1 MWYKNAIIYLLPDGW
16 QLEAGFAE
24 KLEQAAFTPCMGLDW
39 FSEGFA
45 PPTPFSS
52 DFVFTAQNS
61 NRVCLKHEEKV
72 LPSASVRDL
81 VNGKVA
87 EIQEAEARNVG
98 RKEKQQLK
106 EQITDDLLPR
116 ALTQSRRTEAIFDTE
131 RGFLL
136 VNEASDK
143 RAEQML
149 IKLREALGGLK
160 VAMPYT
166 RESPSSLMT
175 EWLLQGHA
183 EGDFKLG
190 YNVLLQGVGDVVPK
204 VKISK
209 KDLTHPEVIQHAK
222 NGMKVV
228 ELELEWREQISFT
241 LTQNFAL
248 KRIRFLDVLQ
258 EEAEQ
263 GDDAASLTFASQII
277 MTEAL
282 GEMICELSN
291 LLCGFFDGDLR

>member
-72 LPSASVRDL
+72 LPSATVRDL
-81 VNGKVA
+81 VHEKVA
-87 EIQEAEARNVG
+87 EIQEAEARNVWYE
-98 RKEKQQLK
+98 EKQQLK

-183 EGDFKLG
+183 EGGFELG
-190 YNVLLQGVGDVVPK
+190 YNVLLQGVGDVEPK

-209 KDLTHPEVIQHAK
+209 KDLTTAEVIKHAQ
-222 NGMKVV
+222 NGMQVV

-241 LTQNFAL
+241 LTQDFTL
-248 KRIRFLDVLQ
+248 KRIQYLDVLQ
-258 EEAEQ
+258 EEAEGH

-277 MTEAL
+277 MVEAL
-282 GEMICELSN
+282 GEMINELAN
-291 LLCGFFDGDLR
+291 LLGGWVD

>member
-39 FSEGFA
+39 FSEGFV

-72 LPSASVRDL
+72 LPSATVRDL

-87 EIQEAEARNVG
+87 EIKEAEARNVWYE
-98 RKEKQQLK
+98 EKQQLK
-106 EQITDDLLPR
+106 EQIIDDLLPR

-131 RGFLL
+131 RGYLL

-160 VAMPYT
+160 VAMPHT
-166 RESPSSLMT
+166 RESPASLMT

-183 EGDFKLG
+183 EGGFELG

-248 KRIRFLDVLQ
+248 KRIRFSDVLQ

-263 GDDAASLTFASQII
+263 GDDTASLMFSSQII
-277 MTEAL
+277 MVEAL
-282 GEMICELSN
+282 GEMLDELAN
-291 LLCGFFDGDLR
+291 LLGGWEN

>member
-39 FSEGFA
+39 FSEGFV

-52 DFVFTAQNS
+52 DLVFTAQNS

-72 LPSASVRDL
+72 LPSATVRDL
-81 VNGKVA
+81 VHEKVA

-98 RKEKQQLK
+98 HKEKQQLK
-106 EQITDDLLPR
+106 EQIVDDLLPR

-131 RGFLL
+131 RGYLL

-160 VAMPYT
+160 VSLPHT

-183 EGDFKLG
+183 EGGFELG

-204 VKISK
+204 VKITK
-209 KDLTHPEVIQHAK
+209 KDLTTAEVIKHAQ
-222 NGMKVV
+222 NGMQVV

-241 LTQNFAL
+241 LTKDFAL
-248 KRIRFLDVLQ
+248 KRIQFLDVLQ

-263 GDDAASLTFASQII
+263 GDDTASLTFASQII
-277 MTEAL
+277 MVEAL
-282 GEMICELSN
+282 GEMINELVN
-291 LLCGFFDGDLR
+291 LLGGWVD

>member
-16 QLEAGFAE
+16 QPEAGLNE

-72 LPSASVRDL
+72 LPSATVRDL
-81 VNGKVA
+81 VHEKVA
-87 EIQEAEARNVG
+87 EIQEAEARNVWYE
-98 RKEKQQLK
+98 EKQRLK
-106 EQITDDLLPR
+106 DQITDDLLPR

-160 VAMPYT
+160 VAMPHT
-166 RESPSSLMT
+166 RESPASLMT

-183 EGDFKLG
+183 EGGFELG

-277 MTEAL
+277 MVEAL
-282 GEMICELSN
+282 GEMINELAN
-291 LLCGFFDGDLR
+291 LLGGWVD

>member
-45 PPTPFSS
+45 PPTPFSY

-72 LPSASVRDL
+72 LPSATVRDL
-81 VNGKVA
+81 VHEKVA

-116 ALTQSRRTEAIFDTE
+116 ALTQSRRTEAIFDTK
-131 RGFLL
+131 RGYLL

-160 VAMPYT
+160 VAMPHT

-183 EGDFKLG
+183 EGDFELG

-209 KDLTHPEVIQHAK
+209 KDLTTAEVIKHAQ
-222 NGMKVV
+222 NGMQVV

-241 LTQNFAL
+241 LTQDFTL
-248 KRIRFLDVLQ
+248 KRIQYLDVLQ
-258 EEAEQ
+258 EEAEGH
-263 GDDAASLTFASQII
+263 GDDAASLMFASQII
-277 MTEAL
+277 MVEAL
-282 GEMICELSN
+282 GEMINELVN
-291 LLCGFFDGDLR
+291 LLGSYD

>member
-72 LPSASVRDL
+72 LPSATVRDL

-87 EIQEAEARNVG
+87 EIEEAEARNVWYE
-98 RKEKQQLK
+98 EKQQLK
-106 EQITDDLLPR
+106 EQIVDDLLPR

-160 VAMPYT
+160 VSLPHT

-175 EWLLQGHA
+175 EWLLQGYA
-183 EGDFKLG
+183 EGGFKLG

-228 ELELEWREQISFT
+228 ELELKWREQISFT

-248 KRIRFLDVLQ
+248 KRIQFLDVLQ

-263 GDDAASLTFASQII
+263 GDDTASLMFSSQII
-277 MTEAL
+277 MVEAL
-282 GEMICELSN
+282 GEMINKLVN
-291 LLCGFFDGDLR
+291 LLGGWEN

>member
-72 LPSASVRDL
+72 LPSATVRDL

-87 EIQEAEARNVG
+87 EIQEAEARNVWYE
-98 RKEKQQLK
+98 EKQQLK
-106 EQITDDLLPR
+106 DQITDDLLPR

-160 VAMPYT
+160 VAMPHT
-166 RESPSSLMT
+166 RESPASLMT

-183 EGDFKLG
+183 EGDFELG

-241 LTQNFAL
+241 LTQNFTL
-248 KRIRFLDVLQ
+248 KRIQFLDALQ
-258 EEAEQ
+258 QAAEQ
-263 GDDAASLTFASQII
+263 GDDVASLTFASQII
-277 MTEAL
+277 MVEAL
-282 GEMICELSN
+282 GEMINELVN
-291 LLCGFFDGDLR
+291 LLGGWVD

>member
-16 QLEAGFAE
+16 QLEAGLNE
-24 KLEQAAFTPCMGLDW
+24 KLEQAAFTPCMGFDW
-39 FSEGFA
+39 FSEGFV

-72 LPSASVRDL
+72 LPSATVRDIL
-81 VNGKVA
+81 DERVA
-87 EIQEAEARNVG
+87 EIQEAQVRNVG
-98 RKEKQQLK
+98 RKEKQYLK
-106 EQITDDLLPR
+106 ERITDDLLPR

-131 RGFLL
+131 RGYLL

-183 EGDFKLG
+183 EGDFELG

-248 KRIRFLDVLQ
+248 KRIQFLDVLQ

-263 GDDAASLTFASQII
+263 GDDTASLTFASQII
-277 MTEAL
+277 MVEAL
-282 GEMICELSN
+282 GEMINELVN
-291 LLCGFFDGDLR
+291 LLGGWEN

>member
-52 DFVFTAQNS
+52 DFVFTANS

-72 LPSASVRDL
+72 LPSATVRDL

-87 EIQEAEARNVG
+87 EIKEAEARNVWYE
-98 RKEKQQLK
+98 EKQQLK

-131 RGFLL
+131 RGYLL

-143 RAEQML
+143 RAEKML
-149 IKLREALGGLK
+149 IKLSEALGGLK
-160 VAMPYT
+160 VAMPHT

-175 EWLLQGHA
+175 EWLLSGAA
-183 EGDFKLG
+183 EGGFELG
-190 YNVLLQGVGDVVPK
+190 FNVLMQGVGDVVPK

-248 KRIRFLDVLQ
+248 KRIRFSDVLQ

-263 GDDAASLTFASQII
+263 GDDTASLMFSSQII
-277 MTEAL
+277 MVEAL
-282 GEMICELSN
+282 GEMLDELAN
-291 LLCGFFDGDLR
+291 LLGGWVD

>member
-61 NRVCLKHEEKV
+61 NRVRLKHEEKV
-72 LPSASVRDL
+72 LPSATVRDL

-98 RKEKQQLK
+98 LIEKQQLK

-131 RGFLL
+131 RGYLL

-160 VAMPYT
+160 VAMPHT
-166 RESPSSLMT
+166 RESPASLMT

-183 EGDFKLG
+183 EGDFELG

-248 KRIRFLDVLQ
+248 KRIQFLDVLQ

-263 GDDAASLTFASQII
+263 GDDTASLMFSSQII
-277 MTEAL
+277 MTTAL
-282 GEMICELSN
+282 GGMLDELAN
-291 LLCGFFDGDLR
+291 LLCGWVD

>member
-72 LPSASVRDL
+72 LPSATVRDL

-98 RKEKQQLK
+98 HIEKQQLK
-106 EQITDDLLPR
+106 EQIVDDLLPR

-131 RGFLL
+131 RGYLL

-183 EGDFKLG
+183 EGDFELG

-241 LTQNFAL
+241 LTKDFAL
-248 KRIRFLDVLQ
+248 KRIQFLDVLQ

-263 GDDAASLTFASQII
+263 GDDTASLMFSSQII
-277 MTEAL
+277 MTTAL
-282 GEMICELSN
+282 GGMLDELVN
-291 LLCGFFDGDLR
+291 LLGGWEN

>member
-72 LPSASVRDL
+72 LPSATVRDL
-81 VNGKVA
+81 VHEKVA

-98 RKEKQQLK
+98 RKEKQELK

-131 RGFLL
+131 RGYLL

-160 VAMPYT
+160 VAMPHT
-166 RESPSSLMT
+166 RESPASLMT

-183 EGDFKLG
+183 EGGFELG

-263 GDDAASLTFASQII
+263 GDDTASLMFSSQII
-277 MTEAL
+277 MTTAL
-282 GEMICELSN
+282 GGMLDELAN
-291 LLCGFFDGDLR
+291 LLCGWVD

>member
-72 LPSASVRDL
+72 LPSATVRDL
-81 VNGKVA
+81 VHEKVA

-98 RKEKQQLK
+98 RKEKQYFK
-106 EQITDDLLPR
+106 DRITDDLLPR
-116 ALTQSRRTEAIFDTE
+116 ALTKSRRTEAIFDTE
-131 RGFLL
+131 RGYLL

-149 IKLREALGGLK
+149 IKLSEALGGLK
-160 VAMPYT
+160 VVMPHT
-166 RESPSSLMT
+166 QESPSSLMT

-183 EGDFKLG
+183 EGGFELG

-209 KDLTHPEVIQHAK
+209 KDLTTAEVIKHAQ
-222 NGMKVV
+222 NGMQVV

-241 LTQNFAL
+241 LTQDFTL
-248 KRIRFLDVLQ
+248 KRIQYLDVLQ
-258 EEAEQ
+258 EEAEGH

-277 MTEAL
+277 MVEAL
-282 GEMICELSN
+282 GEMINELAN
-291 LLCGFFDGDLR
+291 LLGGWVD

>member
-72 LPSASVRDL
+72 LPSATVRDL

-98 RKEKQQLK
+98 HIEKQQLK
-106 EQITDDLLPR
+106 EQIVDDLLPR

-131 RGFLL
+131 RGYLL

-241 LTQNFAL
+241 LTKDFAL
-248 KRIRFLDVLQ
+248 KRIQFLDVLQ

-263 GDDAASLTFASQII
+263 GDDTASLMFSSQII
-277 MTEAL
+277 MTTAL
-282 GEMICELSN
+282 GGMLDELVN
-291 LLCGFFDGDLR
+291 LLGGWEN

>member
-16 QLEAGFAE
+16 QLEAGLNE

-72 LPSASVRDL
+72 LPRATVRDL
-81 VNGKVA
+81 VHEKVA

-98 RKEKQQLK
+98 RQEKQQLK
-106 EQITDDLLPR
+106 EQIVDDLLPR

-131 RGFLL
+131 RGYLL
-136 VNEASDK
+136 VNEASNK

-160 VAMPYT
+160 VAMPHT
-166 RESPSSLMT
+166 RE
-175 EWLLQGHA
+175 
-183 EGDFKLG
+183 
-190 YNVLLQGVGDVVPK
+190 
-204 VKISK
+204 
-209 KDLTHPEVIQHAK
+209 
-222 NGMKVV
+222 
-228 ELELEWREQISFT
+228 
-241 LTQNFAL
+241 
-248 KRIRFLDVLQ
+248 
-258 EEAEQ
+258 
-263 GDDAASLTFASQII
+263 
-277 MTEAL
+277 
-282 GEMICELSN
+282 
-291 LLCGFFDGDLR
+291 

>member
-16 QLEAGFAE
+16 QLEAGLNE

-72 LPSASVRDL
+72 LPSATVRDL
-81 VNGKVA
+81 VHEKVA

-98 RKEKQQLK
+98 HKEKQQLK
-106 EQITDDLLPR
+106 EQIVDDLLPR
-116 ALTQSRRTEAIFDTE
+116 ALTQSRRTEAIFDTD
-131 RGFLL
+131 RGYLL
-136 VNEASDK
+136 VNEASNK

-160 VAMPYT
+160 VVMPHT
-166 RESPSSLMT
+166 QESPSSLMT

-183 EGDFKLG
+183 EGGFELG

-209 KDLTHPEVIQHAK
+209 KDLTTAEVIKHAQ
-222 NGMKVV
+222 NGMQVV

-241 LTQNFAL
+241 LTKDFAL
-248 KRIRFLDVLQ
+248 KRIQFLDVLQ

-277 MTEAL
+277 MVEAL
-282 GEMICELSN
+282 GEMINELAN
-291 LLCGFFDGDLR
+291 LLGGWVD

>member
-72 LPSASVRDL
+72 LPSATVRDL

-87 EIQEAEARNVG
+87 EIKEAEARNVWHE
-98 RKEKQQLK
+98 EKQQLK
-106 EQITDDLLPR
+106 EQIVDDLLPR

-131 RGFLL
+131 RGYLL

-183 EGDFKLG
+183 EGDFELG

-263 GDDAASLTFASQII
+263 GDDTASLMFSSQII
-277 MTEAL
+277 MTTAL
-282 GEMICELSN
+282 GGMLDELAN
-291 LLCGFFDGDLR
+291 LLGGWVD

>member
-39 FSEGFA
+39 FSEGFV

-72 LPSASVRDL
+72 LPSATVRDL

-87 EIQEAEARNVG
+87 EIQEAEARNVWYE
-98 RKEKQQLK
+98 EKQQLK

-160 VAMPYT
+160 VAMPHT
-166 RESPSSLMT
+166 RESPASLMT

-183 EGDFKLG
+183 EGGFELG

-209 KDLTHPEVIQHAK
+209 KDLTTAEVIKHAQ
-222 NGMKVV
+222 NGMQVV

-248 KRIRFLDVLQ
+248 KRIQFLDVLQ

-263 GDDAASLTFASQII
+263 GDDTASLMFSSQII
-277 MTEAL
+277 MTTAL
-282 GEMICELSN
+282 GGMLDELAN
-291 LLCGFFDGDLR
+291 LLGGWVD

>member
-1 MWYKNAIIYLLPDGW
+1 MWYKNAIIYLLPDGCPS
-16 QLEAGFAE
+16 EADLDE
-24 KLEQAAFTPCMGLDW
+24 KLEQAAFTHCFGFCW
-39 FSEGFA
+39 FSDGFA

-72 LPSASVRDL
+72 LPSATVRDL
-81 VNGKVA
+81 VNRTVA
-87 EIQEAEARNVG
+87 EIQEDEARNVG
-98 RKEKQQLK
+98 YKEKQQLK
-106 EQITDDLLPR
+106 KQITDDLLPH

-160 VAMPYT
+160 VAMPHT
-166 RESPSSLMT
+166 RESPASLMT

-183 EGDFKLG
+183 EGDFELG

-263 GDDAASLTFASQII
+263 GDDAASLMFSSQII
-277 MTEAL
+277 MTTAL
-282 GEMICELSN
+282 GGMLDELAN
-291 LLCGFFDGDLR
+291 LLGGWVD

>member
-1 MWYKNAIIYLLPDGW
+1 MWYKNAIIYLLPDGCPS
-16 QLEAGFAE
+16 EADLDE
-24 KLEQAAFTPCMGLDW
+24 KLEQAAFTHCFGFCW
-39 FSEGFA
+39 FSDGFA

-72 LPSASVRDL
+72 LPSATVRDL
-81 VNGKVA
+81 VNRTVA
-87 EIQEAEARNVG
+87 EIQEDEARNVG
-98 RKEKQQLK
+98 YKEKQQLK
-106 EQITDDLLPR
+106 KQITDDLLPH

-160 VAMPYT
+160 VAMPHT
-166 RESPSSLMT
+166 RESPASLMT

-183 EGDFKLG
+183 EGDFELG

-263 GDDAASLTFASQII
+263 GDDAASLMFSSQII
-277 MTEAL
+277 MTTAL
-282 GEMICELSN
+282 GGMLDELVN
-291 LLCGFFDGDLR
+291 LLGGWEN

>member
-1 MWYKNAIIYLLPDGW
+1 MWYKNAIIYLLPDGCPS
-16 QLEAGFAE
+16 EADLDE
-24 KLEQAAFTPCMGLDW
+24 KLEQAAFTHCFGFCW
-39 FSEGFA
+39 FSDGFA

-72 LPSASVRDL
+72 LPSATVRDL
-81 VNGKVA
+81 VNRTVA

-106 EQITDDLLPR
+106 EQITDDLLPH

-131 RGFLL
+131 RGYLL
-136 VNEASDK
+136 VNEASNK

-183 EGDFKLG
+183 EGDFELG

-263 GDDAASLTFASQII
+263 GDDAARLTFASQII
-277 MTEAL
+277 MVEAL
-282 GEMICELSN
+282 GEMINKLVN
-291 LLCGFFDGDLR
+291 LLGGWEN

>member
-72 LPSASVRDL
+72 LPSATVRDL

-87 EIQEAEARNVG
+87 EIQEAEARNVWYE
-98 RKEKQQLK
+98 EKQQLK
-106 EQITDDLLPR
+106 EQIVDDLLPR

-131 RGFLL
+131 RGYLL
-136 VNEASDK
+136 VNEASNK

-149 IKLREALGGLK
+149 IKLREALVGLK
-160 VAMPYT
+160 VVMPHT
-166 RESPSSLMT
+166 QESPSSLMT

-183 EGDFKLG
+183 EGGFELG

-228 ELELEWREQISFT
+228 KLELEWREQIRFT

-248 KRIRFLDVLQ
+248 KRIQFLDVLQ

-263 GDDAASLTFASQII
+263 GDDTASLMFSSQII
-277 MTEAL
+277 MVEAL
-282 GEMICELSN
+282 GEMINELVN
-291 LLCGFFDGDLR
+291 LLGGWEN

>member
-39 FSEGFA
+39 FSEGFV

-52 DFVFTAQNS
+52 DVVFTAKNS

-72 LPSASVRDL
+72 LPSATVRDL
-81 VNGKVA
+81 VHEKVA
-87 EIQEAEARNVG
+87 EIQEAEARNVWH
-98 RKEKQQLK
+98 KEKQQLK
-106 EQITDDLLPR
+106 DQITDDLLPR

-131 RGFLL
+131 RGYLL

-183 EGDFKLG
+183 EGDFELG
-190 YNVLLQGVGDVVPK
+190 YNVLLQGVGDVVAK

-209 KDLTHPEVIQHAK
+209 KDLTTAEVIKHAQ
-222 NGMKVV
+222 NGMQVV

-241 LTQNFAL
+241 LTKDFAL
-248 KRIRFLDVLQ
+248 KRIQFLDVLQ

-263 GDDAASLTFASQII
+263 GDDTASLTFASQII
-277 MTEAL
+277 MTTAL
-282 GEMICELSN
+282 GGMLDELAN
-291 LLCGFFDGDLR
+291 LLGGWEN

>member
-16 QLEAGFAE
+16 QLEAGLNE

-39 FSEGFA
+39 FSEGFV

-72 LPSASVRDL
+72 LPAGVIRDIL
-81 VNGKVA
+81 DERVA
-87 EIQEAEARNVG
+87 KIQEAQVRNVG
-98 RKEKQQLK
+98 RKEKQYLK
-106 EQITDDLLPR
+106 ELITDDLLPS

-160 VAMPYT
+160 VEMPHT
-166 RESPSSLMT
+166 HESPSSLMT

-183 EGDFKLG
+183 EGGFELG

-209 KDLTHPEVIQHAK
+209 KDLTTAEVIKHAQ
-222 NGMKVV
+222 NGMQVV

-248 KRIRFLDVLQ
+248 KRIQFLDVLQ

-263 GDDAASLTFASQII
+263 GDDAASLMFSSQII
-277 MTEAL
+277 MTTAL
-282 GEMICELSN
+282 GGMLDELAN
-291 LLCGFFDGDLR
+291 LLGGWVD

>member
-16 QLEAGFAE
+16 QPEAGLNE
-24 KLEQAAFTPCMGLDW
+24 KLGQAAFTPCMGLDW
-39 FSEGFA
+39 FSEGFV

-72 LPSASVRDL
+72 LPAGVIRDIL
-81 VNGKVA
+81 DERVA
-87 EIQEAEARNVG
+87 EIKEAQVRNVWYE
-98 RKEKQQLK
+98 EKQYLK
-106 EQITDDLLPR
+106 ERITDDLLPR

-131 RGFLL
+131 RGYLL
-136 VNEASDK
+136 VNEAPNK

-160 VAMPYT
+160 VEMPHT
-166 RESPSSLMT
+166 HESPSSLMT

-183 EGDFKLG
+183 EGGFELG

-263 GDDAASLTFASQII
+263 GDDTASLTFASQII
-277 MTEAL
+277 MVEAL
-282 GEMICELSN
+282 GEMINKLVN
-291 LLCGFFDGDLR
+291 LLGGWEN

>member
-16 QLEAGFAE
+16 QPEAGLNE
-24 KLEQAAFTPCMGLDW
+24 KLGQAAFTPCMGLDW
-39 FSEGFA
+39 FSEGFV

-72 LPSASVRDL
+72 LPAGVIRDIL
-81 VNGKVA
+81 DERVA
-87 EIQEAEARNVG
+87 EIQEAQVRNVW
-98 RKEKQQLK
+98 RKEKQYLK
-106 EQITDDLLPR
+106 ERITDDLLPR

-131 RGFLL
+131 RGYLL
-136 VNEASDK
+136 VNEASNK

-160 VAMPYT
+160 VEMPHT
-166 RESPSSLMT
+166 HESPSSLMT

-183 EGDFKLG
+183 EGGFELG
-190 YNVLLQGVGDVVPK
+190 YNVLLQGVGDVEPK

-209 KDLTHPEVIQHAK
+209 KDLTTAEVIKHAQ
-222 NGMKVV
+222 NGMQVV

-241 LTQNFAL
+241 ITKDFTL
-248 KRIRFLDVLQ
+248 KRIQFLDALQ

-263 GDDAASLTFASQII
+263 GDDTASLMFSSQII
-277 MTEAL
+277 MVEAL
-282 GEMICELSN
+282 GEMINKLVN
-291 LLCGFFDGDLR
+291 LLGGWEN

>member
-16 QLEAGFAE
+16 QPEAGLNE
-24 KLEQAAFTPCMGLDW
+24 KLGQAAFTPCMGLDW
-39 FSEGFA
+39 FSEGFV

-72 LPSASVRDL
+72 LPSATVRDL

-87 EIQEAEARNVG
+87 EIEEAEARNVG

-106 EQITDDLLPR
+106 EQIVDDLLPR
-116 ALTQSRRTEAIFDTE
+116 ALTKSRRTEAIFDTE
-131 RGFLL
+131 RGYLL

-160 VAMPYT
+160 VSLPHT

-183 EGDFKLG
+183 EGDFELG

-248 KRIRFLDVLQ
+248 KRIQFLDVLQ

-263 GDDAASLTFASQII
+263 GDDTASLTFASQII
-277 MTEAL
+277 MVEAL
-282 GEMICELSN
+282 GEMINELVN
-291 LLCGFFDGDLR
+291 LLGGWEN

>member
-16 QLEAGFAE
+16 QLEAGLNE

-72 LPSASVRDL
+72 LPAGVIRDIL
-81 VNGKVA
+81 DERVA
-87 EIQEAEARNVG
+87 EIQEAQVRNVG
-98 RKEKQQLK
+98 RKEKQYLK
-106 EQITDDLLPR
+106 ERITDDLLPR
-116 ALTQSRRTEAIFDTE
+116 AITQSRRTEAIFDTE
-131 RGFLL
+131 RGYLL
-136 VNEASDK
+136 VNEASNK

-160 VAMPYT
+160 VSLPYT

-175 EWLLQGHA
+175 EWLLQGYA
-183 EGDFKLG
+183 EGGFKLG

-209 KDLTHPEVIQHAK
+209 KDLTTAEVIKHAQ
-222 NGMKVV
+222 NGMQVV

-241 LTQNFAL
+241 LTKDFTL
-248 KRIRFLDVLQ
+248 KRIQFLDALQ

-263 GDDAASLTFASQII
+263 GDDTASLTFASQII
-277 MTEAL
+277 MTTAL
-282 GEMICELSN
+282 GGMLDELVN
-291 LLCGFFDGDLR
+291 LLGGWEN

>member
-1 MWYKNAIIYLLPDGW
+1 MWYKNAIIYLLPEGCPS
-16 QLEAGFAE
+16 EADLDE
-24 KLEQAAFTPCMGLDW
+24 KLEQAAFTHCFGFCW
-39 FSEGFA
+39 FSDGFA

-72 LPSASVRDL
+72 LPSATVRDL
-81 VNGKVA
+81 VNRTVA

-106 EQITDDLLPR
+106 EQITDDLLPH

-149 IKLREALGGLK
+149 IKLREALVGLK
-160 VAMPYT
+160 VAMPQT

-175 EWLLQGHA
+175 EWLLSGAA
-183 EGDFKLG
+183 EGGFELG
-190 YNVLLQGVGDVVPK
+190 FNVLMQGVEDVAPK

-241 LTQNFAL
+241 LTQNFTL
-248 KRIRFLDVLQ
+248 KRIQFLDVLQ

-263 GDDAASLTFASQII
+263 GDDAASLMFASQII
-277 MTEAL
+277 MVEAL
-282 GEMICELSN
+282 GEMINELVN
-291 LLCGFFDGDLR
+291 LLGGWEN

>member
-39 FSEGFA
+39 FSEGFV

-72 LPSASVRDL
+72 LPSATVRDL
-81 VNGKVA
+81 VHEKVA
-87 EIQEAEARNVG
+87 EIQEAEARIVWYE
-98 RKEKQQLK
+98 EKQQLK
-106 EQITDDLLPR
+106 EQIVDDLLPR

-131 RGFLL
+131 RGYLL

-160 VAMPYT
+160 VAMPHT
-166 RESPSSLMT
+166 RESPASLMT

-183 EGDFKLG
+183 EGDFELG

-263 GDDAASLTFASQII
+263 GDDTASLMFSSQII
-277 MTEAL
+277 MTTAL
-282 GEMICELSN
+282 GGMLDELAN
-291 LLCGFFDGDLR
+291 LLCGWVD

>member
-72 LPSASVRDL
+72 LPSATVRDL
-81 VNGKVA
+81 VHEKVA

-98 RKEKQQLK
+98 HKEKQQLK
-106 EQITDDLLPR
+106 EQIVDDLLPR

-131 RGFLL
+131 RGYLL

-149 IKLREALGGLK
+149 IKLRKALGGLK

-183 EGDFKLG
+183 EGDFELG

-228 ELELEWREQISFT
+228 ELELEWREQISFI
-241 LTQNFAL
+241 LTQDFTL
-248 KRIRFLDVLQ
+248 KRIQYLDVLQ
-258 EEAEQ
+258 EEAEGH
-263 GDDAASLTFASQII
+263 GDDTASLTFASQII
-277 MTEAL
+277 MVEAL
-282 GEMICELSN
+282 GEMINELVN
-291 LLCGFFDGDLR
+291 LLGGWEN

>member
-16 QLEAGFAE
+16 QLEAGLNE
-24 KLEQAAFTPCMGLDW
+24 KLEQAAFTPCMGFDW
-39 FSEGFA
+39 FSEGFV

-72 LPSASVRDL
+72 LPAGVIRDIL
-81 VNGKVA
+81 DERVA
-87 EIQEAEARNVG
+87 EIQEAQVRNVG
-98 RKEKQQLK
+98 RKEKQYLK
-106 EQITDDLLPR
+106 ERITDDLLPR

-131 RGFLL
+131 RGYLL

-183 EGDFKLG
+183 EGDFELG

-248 KRIRFLDVLQ
+248 KRIQFLDVLQ

-263 GDDAASLTFASQII
+263 GDDTASLMFSSQII
-277 MTEAL
+277 MTTAL
-282 GEMICELSN
+282 GGMLDELAN
-291 LLCGFFDGDLR
+291 LLCGWVD

>member
-45 PPTPFSS
+45 PPTPFSY

-72 LPSASVRDL
+72 LPSATVRDL
-81 VNGKVA
+81 VHEKVA

-116 ALTQSRRTEAIFDTE
+116 ALTKSRRTEAIFDTK
-131 RGFLL
+131 RGYLL

-160 VAMPYT
+160 VAMPHT
-166 RESPSSLMT
+166 RESPASLMT

-183 EGDFKLG
+183 EGYFELG

-209 KDLTHPEVIQHAK
+209 KDLTTAEVIKHAK
-222 NGMKVV
+222 NGMQVV

-241 LTQNFAL
+241 LTQDFKL
-248 KRIRFLDVLQ
+248 KRIQYLDVLQ
-258 EEAEQ
+258 EIAKVH
-263 GDDAASLTFASQII
+263 GDDAASLMFASQII
-277 MTEAL
+277 TVEAL
-282 GEMICELSN
+282 GEMINELVN
-291 LLCGFFDGDLR
+291 LLGSYD

>member
-52 DFVFTAQNS
+52 DFVFTAKNS

-87 EIQEAEARNVG
+87 EIQEAEARNVWYE
-98 RKEKQQLK
+98 EKQQLK

-116 ALTQSRRTEAIFDTE
+116 ALTQSRCTEAIFDTE
-131 RGFLL
+131 RGYLL
-136 VNEASDK
+136 VNNAAAAK
-143 RAEQML
+143 AENL
-149 IKLREALGGLK
+149 LTKLREALGGLK

-183 EGDFKLG
+183 EGGFELG
-190 YNVLLQGVGDVVPK
+190 YNVLLQGVGDVEPK

-209 KDLTHPEVIQHAK
+209 KDLTTAEVIKHAQ
-222 NGMKVV
+222 NGMQVV

-241 LTQNFAL
+241 LTKDFAL
-248 KRIRFLDVLQ
+248 KRIQFLDVLQ

-263 GDDAASLTFASQII
+263 GDDTASLMFSSQII
-277 MTEAL
+277 MVEAL
-282 GEMICELSN
+282 GEMINKLVN
-291 LLCGFFDGDLR
+291 LLGGWEN

>member
-72 LPSASVRDL
+72 LPADVIRDIL
-81 VNGKVA
+81 DERVA
-87 EIQEAEARNVG
+87 EIQEAEARNVWYE
-98 RKEKQQLK
+98 EKQQLK
-106 EQITDDLLPR
+106 EQIVDDLLPR

-136 VNEASDK
+136 VNEASNK

-149 IKLREALGGLK
+149 IKLREALGGLQT
-160 VAMPYT
+160 AMPHTLKPPTY
-166 RESPSSLMT
+166 LMT
-175 EWLLQGHA
+175 EWLLQGRA
-183 EGDFKLG
+183 EGGFKLG
-190 YNVLLQGVGDVVPK
+190 YSALLKGVGDVPD
-204 VKISK
+204 KIK
-209 KDLTHPEVIQHAK
+209 IINKHLDDAEVVQHVK
-222 NGMKVV
+222 NGMRVA
-228 ELELEWREQISFT
+228 ELELDWREQISFT
-241 LTQNFAL
+241 LTQDFAL
-248 KRIRFLDVLQ
+248 KRIVFLDRVQ
-258 EEAEQ
+258 EQAEQ
-263 GDDAASLTFASQII
+263 GDDAASLATASQIL
-277 MTEAL
+277 MTAAL
-282 GEMICELSN
+282 GDMLNELAE
-291 LLCGFFDGDLR
+291 LLGGWED